1 MGTARR
7 PGQDRDHPR
16 PKPFVFRAPP
26 PSAVATSPRP
36 SSVASVMIHC
46 LELFFIHA
54 IELARMLM
62 LMLMHTA
69 PLLPPPV
76 LEPENAGG
84 GIRWYMLAVRRV
96 HAPALKLGG
105 ELVESR
111 ISLRHA
117 LNVTGQRRGGRLS
130 LPRGSLAAGII
141 DRSRRKIALHGKT
154 KAYLAG

>member
-16 PKPFVFRAPP
+16 PKPVCLSR
-26 PSAVATSPRP
+26 
-36 SSVASVMIHC
+36 SSTKRSRDLPEAKLRS
-46 LELFFIHA
+46 LGDDPLSELFFIHA

-62 LMLMHTA
+62 LMLMDIA

-96 HAPALKLGG
+96 HRSLGARRHEYLHG
-105 ELVESR
+105 IER
-111 ISLRHA
+111 ISDGLVIQAA
-117 LNVTGQRRGGRLS
+117 LDPFVCNRALDPFVCNRLPG
-130 LPRGSLAAGII
+130 L
-141 DRSRRKIALHGKT
+141 
-154 KAYLAG
+154 